1 MNANNYKW
9 LETPRTWALWMPP
22 GGIPVY
28 IRKSDAA
35 VLIRWNGIHIR
46 AKAASVNQAKRHVL
60 RWIAARSSKPWG
72 RGSKGG
78 FGHRDALPA
87 SIRNSIA
94 DWNAK
99 NGDLDF

>member
-1 MNANNYKW
+1 
-9 LETPRTWALWMPP
+9 MPP

-28 IRKSDAA
+28 IRKRDAA
-35 VLIRWNGIHIR
+35 ILIRWNGTHIR
-46 AKAASVNQAKRHVL
+46 AKAASVDQAR
-60 RWIAARSSKPWG
+60 

-78 FGHRDALPA
+78 FGRRDALPA